1 MTQPAPASVPPALN
15 PTAAAEWVSPADL
28 KPWVRN
34 PRKNDEAVE
43 PIMAS
48 IREFGFGAPIVA
60 RQATREIIA
69 GHTRWR
75 AACQLGLERVPVRFL
90 DITEE
95 QAHRLA
101 LADNKLGEISK
112 WDITEL
118 SNIFSDLAAA
128 SADAVKGLGF
138 SKEELDKLINVE
150 RTSFLDKFDSPS
162 NGATDPNDPGAGGD
176 NTPDAS
182 GGTTRTPEGYLTFAL
197 KLDPEQ
203 DKKLQDAI
211 RAAKKKFGVRTNL
224 DAVLAMCDTI
234 LGG

>member
-1 MTQPAPASVPPALN
+1 MTQPAPASVPPPLN
-15 PTAAAEWVSPADL
+15 PALAAEWCAPGDL
-28 KPWVRN
+28 KPWTRN
-34 PRKNDEAVE
+34 PRRNDEAVE

-118 SNIFSDLAAA
+118 SNIFADLSAA
-128 SADAVKGLGF
+128 SIDSVKGLGF
-138 SKEELDKLINVE
+138 SKEEIDKLVTVE
-150 RTSFLDKFDSPS
+150 KTSFLDKFDNPS
-162 NGATDPNDPGAGGD
+162 NGATDPNDPGAGGA
-176 NTPDAS
+176 DAS
-182 GGTTRTPEGYLTFAL
+182 GGTTRTPEGYLTFSL